1 MYQIF
6 FLSDSEAAKHVHLGR
21 ILRIKCLMNVC
32 LQKFNQILYSL
43 KVEAAGGRHG
53 AGERTDRRAVVVGV
67 EIPVVGGADAAA
79 FHFGL
84 DLIH

>member
-53 AGERTDRRAVVVGV
+53 AVVVGV

-84 DLIH
+84 DLVH